1 MDYYRAMW
9 PLMRLIEPEM
19 SHHLAIAALKTG
31 LLPGARKDDPENL
44 SINLWGRS
52 FPNPLGLAAGFDK
65 DGEVPDALL
74 KQGFGFVEMGTVTP
88 RPQDGNPKPRL
99 FRLLEDEAI
108 VNRMGFNND
117 GIDVVRARL
126 EKRRQKAPS
135 GVVGMNIG
143 KNKDTEAQ
151 DAASDYEKGV
161 EAFSPLVDYLVI
173 NVSSP
178 NTPGLRALQSKA
190 ALQEIVGRSRAR
202 LDQVSRDLPKKPVLL
217 LKIAPDLTKD
227 ECREIADVALEGALD
242 GMIVSNS
249 TIKRA
254 PSLKSPLATETGGL
268 GGPPL
273 FEESTALLREMYLL
287 TSGKIPLIGVG
298 GVGSGQ
304 TAYAKIRAGASLVQI
319 YTALIYQGLP
329 AIKRI
334 KTELSMLLKANG
346 HKNVREAIGADIRE
360 GSA

>member
-19 SHHLAIAALKTG
+19 SHHMAIAALKTG
-31 LLPGARKDDPENL
+31 LLPGTCRNDTADL
-44 SINLWGRS
+44 SVNLWGRS

-65 DGEVPDALL
+65 NGEVPDALL
-74 KQGFGFVEMGTVTP
+74 KQGFGFVELGTVTP
-88 RPQDGNPKPRL
+88 RPQKGNPRPRL

-117 GIDVVRARL
+117 GNDTVRSRL
-126 EKRRQKAPS
+126 LKRQRKAPS
-135 GVVGMNIG
+135 GIVGMNIG
-143 KNKDTEAQ
+143 KNRDTEAR

-161 EAFSPLVDYLVI
+161 EAFAPLVDYLVI

-178 NTPGLRALQSKA
+178 NTPGLRGLQSKA
-190 ALQEIVGRSRAR
+190 ALQEIVGCSRAR
-202 LDQVSRDLPKKPVLL
+202 LDQVSRDLRRKPVLL
-217 LKIAPDLTKD
+217 VKIAPDLTED
-227 ECREIADVALEGALD
+227 ECQEIADVAMEGLLD

-249 TIKRA
+249 TIERV
-254 PSLKSPLATETGGL
+254 PTLKSPLAKETGGL

-273 FEESTALLREMYLL
+273 FEKSTALLREMYVL

-304 TAYAKIRAGASLVQI
+304 DAYAKIRAGASLVQI

-334 KTELSMLLKANG
+334 KTELSQLLQANG
-346 HKNVREAIGADIRE
+346 HKSVSEAVGADIRE
-360 GSA
+360 GSM